1 MVISNWK
8 LAFFQPNYF
17 NWYCHFLRIE
27 LIGNWIFLNSNYSSL
42 TPNKSYKELTCSRN
56 QNHKHIERPIAWAY
70 NTENNFPDHAI
81 TKLAD
86 FGQRAV
92 ATPVHRELAQPP
104 GPKKLTLQE
113 AFEMNRYCSVAT
125 SYLVISKCC
134 FEKTSRFLSIL

>member
-1 MVISNWK
+1 
-8 LAFFQPNYF
+8 LA
-17 NWYCHFLRIE
+17 
-27 LIGNWIFLNSNYSSL
+27 
-42 TPNKSYKELTCSRN
+42 CSRN

-92 ATPVHRELAQPP
+92 ATPVHRELAQ
-104 GPKKLTLQE
+104 KKLTLQE